1 MRNMN
6 LPDSHTHTLFSPDSE
21 EPVESLCAAAAEK
34 GISHLTITDHC
45 ECNEFEK
52 DSYGER
58 IGGSFAAAKAQQ
70 GAFGDLQILCGVEL
84 AQPMQNPEAAR
95 KLLSSHAFDF
105 VLGSIHAIRGE
116 QDFYFLDYTAM
127 DDPCALLD
135 RYFEEEL
142 ELVRDWGDFDSLA
155 HLTYPLRYL
164 MGEYGVSVDLR
175 RFSGIVDD
183 IFRTLIRSGRALEVN
198 TSGLRQKIGKL
209 LPDREYLQR
218 YRELGGKLVT
228 IGSDA
233 HRGADVGT
241 GLEEGAAML
250 RACGFSEI
258 AVYEKRAPRLLPL

>member
-1 MRNMN
+1 MLKMN

-21 EPVESLCAAAAEK
+21 EPVEKLCAAAAEK

-45 ECNEFEK
+45 ECNDFEK

-58 IGGSFAAAKAQQ
+58 IRGSFAAVKAQQ
-70 GAFGDLQILCGVEL
+70 GSFGKLQILCGVEL
-84 AQPMQNPEAAR
+84 AQPMQNPQAAR

-105 VLGSIHAIRGE
+105 VLGSIHAIRGK
-116 QDFYFLDYTAM
+116 QDFYFLDYTSM

-164 MGEYGVSVDLR
+164 MGEYGVPVDLR
-175 RFSGIVDD
+175 RFSGIIDE

-209 LPDREYLQR
+209 LPDREFLQR

-233 HRGADVGT
+233 HKAADAGS
-241 GLEEGAAML
+241 GLEEGAAVL
-250 RACGFSEI
+250 RSCGFAEI
-258 AVYEKRAPRLLPL
+258 AVYEKRNPRLLPL